1 MEFSEIIKIL
11 FVEDLPTDYEL
22 AKREIKKG
30 DINFTSMR
38 VDDKEN
44 FLNALKEFQ
53 PDIVVSDY
61 SMPTFDGLQA
71 IKLANEFDPVLPV
84 IILTGSMN
92 EYTAVECIKSGAV
105 DYVIKESITRLPFA
119 VIDALKV
126 KKMKLERL
134 AARQAL
140 LESEERYRRLYD
152 SMMDAYAVVSVD
164 GYFIE
169 WNKSFE
175 NMLGYNENEIP
186 TLNIYNITPERW
198 HSEEEEIIKEQVLK
212 IGFSDVY
219 EKEFIHK
226 NGSVFPVELRTFLIK
241 DAEGNPTGMW
251 SIVRDITERKLIE
264 DQLTTF
270 QMATEQSPAAILI
283 TDPEG
288 VVEYANSTFCAVS
301 GYIYKNIIG
310 KSFTKLNFGKN
321 LPINIHELWNTL
333 KNGIDWKGEY
343 LNKRKDGTD
352 YWESTLIS
360 TIKDYDNNILHLLI
374 IQEDITERKEKE
386 IELRQAKEKAEE
398 MNKLKSNFLAN
409 MSHELRTPLVGML
422 GFSELLENS
431 LKGEEKKFAQ
441 MIYTSGQRLLKT
453 LNTILNYSKI
463 ESERINVII
472 KNVSII
478 NLIQDEIKLFEALAK
493 KNGLLLKGEF
503 ETSELIVKTDERML
517 KEIIDNLLSN
527 AIKFT
532 SEGTITVNVKLTDGT
547 LKIVVSD
554 TGIGIPEDKSQIIFE
569 EFRQVSEGKGRNFE
583 GTGLG
588 LTIVKKYVNALGGT
602 IELKSKINVGST
614 FIVSLPIKFGDKTKE
629 NAEITSERKFSNDY
643 YFDGKYKILL
653 VEDDYISSLAVKQ
666 MLTNNFDVTIVD
678 NGKDAIQKS
687 QKEIFDIILMDI
699 NLKYGMNGIETA
711 QNIRKMPGYEKTPI
725 VAMTAYVLEEDKKEF
740 LESGCSHYI
749 SKPFD
754 QTDLINLIAK
764 IMFQKTEA

>member
-517 KEIIDNLLSN
+517 KEI
-527 AIKFT
+527 
-532 SEGTITVNVKLTDGT
+532 GTD
-547 LKIVVSD
+547 
-554 TGIGIPEDKSQIIFE
+554 
-569 EFRQVSEGKGRNFE
+569 
-583 GTGLG
+583 
-588 LTIVKKYVNALGGT
+588 
-602 IELKSKINVGST
+602 
-614 FIVSLPIKFGDKTKE
+614 
-629 NAEITSERKFSNDY
+629 
-643 YFDGKYKILL
+643 
-653 VEDDYISSLAVKQ
+653 
-666 MLTNNFDVTIVD
+666 
-678 NGKDAIQKS
+678 
-687 QKEIFDIILMDI
+687 
-699 NLKYGMNGIETA
+699 
-711 QNIRKMPGYEKTPI
+711 
-725 VAMTAYVLEEDKKEF
+725 
-740 LESGCSHYI
+740 
-749 SKPFD
+749 
-754 QTDLINLIAK
+754 
-764 IMFQKTEA
+764 